1 MKSLVLNWLTHCF
14 HCMFHTERQFMT
26 NVKHR
31 STTLGVVGKLSCAVV
46 KELLVDIV
54 HNIYRQSSRKNT
66 SKRLKSGEIPHKHT
80 KTIMK
85 IQVTVMIANVHLIF
99 SMCTCISSY
108 QQFCQKKLKYCHTL
122 VIQQYF
128 SF

>member
-1 MKSLVLNWLTHCF
+1 ML
-14 HCMFHTERQFMT
+14 HTERQFMT

-31 STTLGVVGKLSCAVV
+31 STTLGVVGKLSRAVV

-66 SKRLKSGEIPHKHT
+66 AKGLKSGEIP

-85 IQVTVMIANVHLIF
+85 IQVTVMIVNVHLIF

-108 QQFCQKKLKYCHTL
+108 EQFCQKKLKYCHTL
-122 VIQQYF
+122 VILQYI

>member
-1 MKSLVLNWLTHCF
+1 ML
-14 HCMFHTERQFMT
+14 HTERQFVT

-31 STTLGVVGKLSCAVV
+31 STTLGVVGKLSRAVV

-66 SKRLKSGEIPHKHT
+66 SKGLKSGEIPHKHT
-80 KTIMK
+80 RTIMK

-99 SMCTCISSY
+99 SMCTCI
-108 QQFCQKKLKYCHTL
+108 
-122 VIQQYF
+122 
-128 SF
+128 